1 MNSEQTFIRGTHA
14 PDGIHDE
21 ETVYFN
27 EFKNPAYFLRRRAI
41 RAFIENLAPI
51 GIVAG
56 TLVAFLI
63 LGYLELGGI

>member
-1 MNSEQTFIRGTHA
+1 MDNAQTFIRGTNA
-14 PDGIHDE
+14 PDGIH
-21 ETVYFN
+21 ETVNFN
-27 EFKNPAYFLRRRAI
+27 EYKSPEYWMRRRAI